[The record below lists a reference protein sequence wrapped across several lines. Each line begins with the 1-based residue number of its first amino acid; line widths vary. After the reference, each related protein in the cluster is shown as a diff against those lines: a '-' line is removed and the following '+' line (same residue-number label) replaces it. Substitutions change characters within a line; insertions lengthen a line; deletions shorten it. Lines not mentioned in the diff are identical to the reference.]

1 MQKRDF
7 DLIRKLLIHFEQ
19 SETIPPRQS
28 YSLNIDGYDR
38 KSVAYHLKIMEDA
51 ALIEIDE
58 PDRHWVIDAGEMMVR
73 TTWNGQEY
81 LAAVRDET
89 IYAKTKKT
97 ILESTGSLTFEL
109 IKAFATK
116 LMRSQPGL

>member
-1 MQKRDF
+1 
-7 DLIRKLLIHFEQ
+7 
-19 SETIPPRQS
+19 
-28 YSLNIDGYDR
+28 
-38 KSVAYHLKIMEDA
+38 MEDA

-58 PDRHWVIDAGEMMVR
+58 PDRHWAIDAGEIMVR
-73 TTWNGQEY
+73 ITWNDQEY